1 LRLEPGRSA
10 SARPDQA
17 RKRRP
22 RQKGRYEGAAPAERL
37 HDDTPDF
44 WREGLIPGPAAGADL
59 ADRDDGGIPF
69 QFDNDLFHENLS
81 DDKALPGAAAPA
93 GGGADPPN
101 FGPEATVDQSG
112 PAFALNDEE
121 PSAGAGEPALERGEE
136 TPEFHQVPEVAGLGR
151 RAAALLVDQG
161 ILGAI
166 LGLFFLGAFL
176 ALKISGFDTDLF
188 LSSTGLR
195 ASLVPFALL
204 AALLSLVY
212 HVFFH
217 GSTGRT
223 PGKALAGVEVKTGGG
238 AVPSAARAV
247 LRWFCAALGLACAG
261 LGLAWAL
268 FDPGRRGWADRLSGT
283 VIARQLRKPS
293 GGAPPR

>member
-1 LRLEPGRSA
+1 L
-10 SARPDQA
+10 
-17 RKRRP
+17 
-22 RQKGRYEGAAPAERL
+22 
-37 HDDTPDF
+37 T
-44 WREGLIPGPAAGADL
+44 
-59 ADRDDGGIPF
+59 DRDDGGIPF
-69 QFDNDLFHENLS
+69 QFDSDLFQENLS

-93 GGGADPPN
+93 GGGADQPS

-121 PSAGAGEPALERGEE
+121 PSAGAGEPALDRGEE

-151 RAAALLVDQG
+151 SAVALLVDQG

-166 LGLFFLGAFL
+166 LGFFFLGAFL

-195 ASLVPFALL
+195 ASLAPFALL

-223 PGKALAGVEVKTGGG
+223 PGKALSGVEVRTGDG
-238 AVPSAARAV
+238 AVPTWARAI

-261 LGLAWAL
+261 VGIVWAL
-268 FDPGRRGWADRLSGT
+268 FEPRRRGWADLISGT
-283 VIARQLRKPS
+283 VVAL
-293 GGAPPR
+293 PRRGPGTEVSRR